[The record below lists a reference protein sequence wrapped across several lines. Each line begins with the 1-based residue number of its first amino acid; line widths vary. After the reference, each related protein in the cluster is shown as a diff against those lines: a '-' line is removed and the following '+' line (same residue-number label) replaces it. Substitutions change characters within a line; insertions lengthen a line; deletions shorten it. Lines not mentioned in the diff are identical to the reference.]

1 MFAVR
6 SALVMALQPG
16 VHHARFLETSS
27 GDLEPVSI
35 ARLQI
40 DACGKLEGMSE
51 RPEPD
56 IDDVREALREHDDRV
71 REDQE
76 DEDEREEGQD
86 GGQDDE

>member
-1 MFAVR
+1 
-6 SALVMALQPG
+6 
-16 VHHARFLETSS
+16 
-27 GDLEPVSI
+27 
-35 ARLQI
+35 
-40 DACGKLEGMSE
+40 MSE